1 MTIAPLYIG
10 IDISKKWLDIFD
22 PSAGRMSRLLNT
34 PEAIRLR
41 IDEWQD
47 ADVFIVFEATGA
59 YDTALGEALAAA
71 GVAHARCNPARVRDF
86 ARASGRLA
94 KTDAIDARMLSA
106 FGSALRPTPEPP
118 APEARKHLYR
128 LGKRRDQLVA
138 MRVQEKNRLSITA
151 DTGIS
156 AHIRRHIDYLNAEI
170 AAIEDETAA
179 FIARSPE
186 LSAEEKRLRSVPG
199 VGPVCAVQILSGLPE
214 AGQISHK
221 EIAAL
226 AGLAPMNHDSGSLRG
241 QRAITGGRKR
251 VRDALYI
258 AALNAVRREG
268 PLKAFYTRLTDKG
281 KPPKVALI
289 ATARKILTI
298 INAIIKNQ
306 SKYAAT

>member
-22 PSAGRMSRLLNT
+22 PSLGQVSRILNT

-47 ADVFIVFEATGA
+47 TDVFIVFEATGA
-59 YDTALGEALAAA
+59 YDTTLGESLAAA
-71 GVAHARCNPARVRDF
+71 GLAHARCNPARVRDF

-106 FGSALRPTPEPP
+106 FGTALRPPPEPP
-118 APEARKHLYR
+118 APEARKHLYQ

-151 DTGIS
+151 NAGIS

-170 AAIEDETAA
+170 AAIEHETAA
-179 FIARSPE
+179 FIASTPE
-186 LSAEEKRLRSVPG
+186 LCAEEKRLRSVPG
-199 VGPVCAVQILSGLPE
+199 IGPVCAVQILSGLPE
-214 AGQISHK
+214 AGRISHK

-241 QRAITGGRKR
+241 QRTITGGRKR

-258 AALNAVRREG
+258 AALNAVRRKG
-268 PLKAFYTRLTDKG
+268 PLKDFYTRLKDKG
-281 KPPKVALI
+281 KPTKVALI
-289 ATARKILTI
+289 ATARKILSI
-298 INAIIKNQ
+298 INAIMKNQ
-306 SKYAAT
+306 TKYTAT